1 MIKFSRINYLRILKI
16 HAMKSLLRV
25 LIALFCCSFS
35 LFAQP
40 NAPLNWYLKSP
51 KKDGIYGTAAE
62 EAYALLSGR
71 KSVPVIVGVIDS
83 GVETDHPDL
92 KNIIWVNKDEIPN
105 NGLDDDHNGYIDDVH
120 GWSFLGGPSEDI
132 GDEASELK
140 RLVFLERKYF
150 SGKDTTRLASTDME
164 RYGKYKKMK
173 AVYEKELMDNQM
185 SYQNIKLIT
194 DYIANVKQQSGGTFS
209 KEANKNY
216 TPSNEREEK
225 IKKRLGLILMA
236 YSPEQLDAELAGA
249 KSSLEGQMKMAN
261 VDADSLRSVLVGDD
275 PMDLTNRYYGCNRYE
290 GPDAM
295 HGTHVSGI
303 IGAERGNGLGIE
315 GIAAN
320 VQIMV
325 LRAVP
330 NGDERDKDVANA
342 IRYAVDNGAKVINMS
357 FGKYYVLHK
366 AYVDE
371 AIQYALDHDVLLIH
385 AAGNESKN
393 KDIEISFPTR
403 KADNGKEYANW
414 IEVGASSCSKSP
426 KKIIAEFSNYGA
438 TTVDFFAPGVDIYST
453 VPDAKY
459 EDASGT
465 SMASPATAG
474 VAALIR
480 SYFPNLT
487 AVEVK
492 DVLMNTTTPYKKKV
506 VVPGTKKKAKLKELS
521 ITGGFLNAAE
531 AVKWLMNNPR

>member
-1 MIKFSRINYLRILKI
+1 MKRLLFVFAIASWNTTILFSQ
-16 HAMKSLLRV
+16 S
-25 LIALFCCSFS
+25 
-35 LFAQP
+35 
-40 NAPLNWYLKSP
+40 NAPSNWYLKSP

-62 EAYALLSGR
+62 EAYALLTGR

-83 GVETDHPDL
+83 GVDIDHPDL
-92 KNIIWVNKDEIPN
+92 KDIIWVNNDEVPG
-105 NGLDDDHNGYIDDVH
+105 NGLDDDNNGYVDDVH
-120 GWSFLGGPSEDI
+120 GWSFLGGQKEDI

-140 RLVFLERKYF
+140 RIVFLDKKYF
-150 SGKDTTRLASTDME
+150 NGKDTTKFGTADME
-164 RYGKYKKMK
+164 RYANYKKLK
-173 AVYEKELMDNQM
+173 AIYDKELMQSQM

-194 DYIANVKQQSGGTFS
+194 DYIANVKQQSGSAFS

-216 TPSNEREEK
+216 KPANEREEK
-225 IKKRLGLILMA
+225 IKKRLRLILMA
-236 YSPEQLDAELAGA
+236 LSPEQIEAQLAGA
-249 KSSLEGQMKMAN
+249 KSSLEGQMNLVN
-261 VDADSLRSVLVGDD
+261 VDADSLRALMVGDD

-290 GPDAM
+290 GPAAM
-295 HGTHVSGI
+295 HGTHVAGI
-303 IGAERGNGLGIE
+303 IGASRGNGVGID

-342 IRYAVDNGAKVINMS
+342 IRYAVDNGAKIINMS

-393 KDIEISFPTR
+393 KDMETSFPTR
-403 KADNGKEYANW
+403 KADSGKEFANW
-414 IEVGASSCSKSP
+414 IEVGASSSSRSP

-465 SMASPATAG
+465 SMACPATAG
-474 VAALIR
+474 VAAIIR
-480 SYFPNLT
+480 SYFPQLS

-492 DVLMNTTTPYKKKV
+492 ELLIKTTTPYKKKV

-521 ITGGFLNAAE
+521 LTGGFLNAAQ
-531 AVKWLMNNPR
+531 AVQWLMANSH